1 MDRGDSN
8 ACESQYG
15 AVCSSMAKRL
25 SKDDW
30 IKAGFLALTEA
41 GPKALKA
48 EPLARRLETTKGSFY
63 WHFDDVPAFHTA
75 MMATWET
82 RAFAEIVTLVDQQGT
97 AVRKLRELVQIAA
110 AGPPE
115 DFGGIAAEPSIRAWA
130 RDNTDVARAVAQVDT
145 KRMAYVQGLFEELG
159 LRNPELTRVFY
170 AAFVGMEELSTHDG
184 ITNGPALGTLVDLIL
199 ALHEADG

>member
-1 MDRGDSN
+1 
-8 ACESQYG
+8 
-15 AVCSSMAKRL
+15 MAKRL

-48 EPLARRLETTKGSFY
+48 EPLARRLEATKGSFY
-63 WHFDDVPAFHTA
+63 WHFDDVPTFHAA
-75 MMATWET
+75 MMETWET
-82 RAFAEIVTLVDQQGT
+82 RAFAEIVTLVDQQGS

-130 RDNTDVARAVAQVDT
+130 RDNTDVAEAVAQVDI
-145 KRMAYVQGLFEELG
+145 KRMTYVQELFEEIG
-159 LRNPELTRVFY
+159 LSNPELTRVFY
-170 AAFVGMEELSTHDG
+170 AALVGMEELSTHDG
-184 ITNGPALGTLVDLIL
+184 IANGPALGTLVDLIL
-199 ALHEADG
+199 ALYEADR